1 MKIDKNFLNVLN
13 SNSEKSSPQKILN
26 DSITS
31 LFKGKLAYV
40 CSFGTESAIIL
51 HMISKID
58 KNIPIILLNTNFLFD
73 ETITYRDYLLKK
85 FKLTNYIEAVPDEED
100 LKQKDSNDK
109 LWKENPDLCCNLR
122 KVLPLQKKLKFYDA
136 WISGRKSY
144 QEGERKKI
152 KVFENLNKKIV
163 VNPLANSN
171 KVFVDQYF
179 RKNKIKRHPLF
190 EKGYLSIGCV
200 HCTVKALN
208 SSDPRSGRWSNK
220 TKTECG
226 IHYNLDK

>member
-1 MKIDKNFLNVLN
+1 
-13 SNSEKSSPQKILN
+13 
-26 DSITS
+26 
-31 LFKGKLAYV
+31 
-40 CSFGTESAIIL
+40 
-51 HMISKID
+51 MISKID

-100 LKQKDSNDK
+100 LKKKDSNDK

-179 RKNKIKRHPLF
+179 IKNTAI
-190 EKGYLSIGCV
+190 I
-200 HCTVKALN
+200 
-208 SSDPRSGRWSNK
+208 
-220 TKTECG
+220 
-226 IHYNLDK
+226 